1 MAGVT
6 WLLCDYGEV
15 LCVAPP
21 APDRAALEAA
31 AGWDVGDERGDFW
44 PAYWADRGAY
54 DRADLTVQEYWQTV
68 LGYRPAPSHL
78 DELVGRDVAIW
89 LHPNPSS
96 LSAAA
101 RALDRGLD
109 LAILS
114 NAPIEV
120 AEAIDAAPWLD
131 LFCPRVFSCQLRS
144 VKPEPAVYAGV
155 LEALQAPAGDV
166 VFFDDRP
173 ANVAGARAAGMTA
186 YVFEDPAQLDAIG
199 SG

>member
-1 MAGVT
+1 MT

-15 LCVAPP
+15 LCLTPP

-31 AGWDVGDERGDFW
+31 AGWVPGDERGDFW
-44 PAYWADRGAY
+44 QAYWAFREGY
-54 DRADLTVQEYWQTV
+54 DRADLTVQEYWRTV
-68 LGYRPAPSHL
+68 LGYSPSPGQL
-78 DELVGRDVAIW
+78 DKLVERDVAIW
-89 LHPNPSS
+89 LHPNPPS

-101 RALDRGLD
+101 RARDRGLQ

-120 AEAIDAAPWLD
+120 AEAIDAAPWLEIFD
-131 LFCPRVFSCQLRS
+131 PRFFSCQLRS
-144 VKPEPAVYAGV
+144 VKPEPAIYAGV
-155 LEALQAPAGDV
+155 LEALQSPPDDV

-186 YVFEDPAQLDAIG
+186 VLFEDPGQLDAVG